1 MLEGKKR
8 WLREMKNDKAF
19 FKLLFAIAIPIVI
32 QNLISS
38 SLNMIDTL
46 MIGSVGQNEIAA
58 VGLAN
63 QLFMVIML
71 GLTGICAGTGMFI
84 SQYWGKKDLVNIKRM
99 LGLAIIAGIGYT
111 AIITIL
117 VQIFP
122 EEIIGFFNKEP
133 MILEL
138 GASYL
143 RIVSLSYVFTAITFA
158 YSYALRSIGQTK
170 IPMIVSGIAV
180 LINIV
185 GNTLFIFGVGPFPQ
199 MGVAGAAL
207 ATLLARGVEA
217 VAIVVLV
224 YAKNTPLKAK
234 LKEILNIPKE
244 LIQKA
249 TTPILAIM
257 GNELCWGFGT
267 IIYTMAYGRMG
278 SEAVASIQIVNT
290 VTNFFL
296 VVVFA
301 MAASSLTIVGN
312 AIGEGNIDKAK
323 LYAKRIIVIALGIG
337 MIISLGIATL
347 SPFIVKMFNISEQVA
362 TTTVHILLINS
373 VILLPKI
380 IAIMMIVGI
389 FRGGGDTK
397 HSLLLECGTMWGIGV
412 PLSLIG
418 VFVLGLRLELVVAML
433 MVEEFTKAV
442 LCMRRFNSGKWIHNV
457 MEEKNS

>member
-1 MLEGKKR
+1 MLESKKR
-8 WLREMKNDKAF
+8 WLVEMKNDKAF

-84 SQYWGKKDLVNIKRM
+84 SQYWGKKDLVSIKRM
-99 LGLAIIAGIGYT
+99 LGLAIIVGIGYT

-122 EEIIGFFNKEP
+122 VEIIGFFNKEP

-143 RIVSLSYVFTAITFA
+143 SIVSLSYVFTAITFA

-170 IPMIVSGIAV
+170 IPMVVSGIAV

-185 GNTLFIFGVGPFPQ
+185 GNTLFIFGVGPFPK

-207 ATLLARGVEA
+207 ATLLARFVEA
-217 VAIVVLV
+217 AAIVVLV

-234 LKEILNIPKE
+234 LKELLNIPKE

-249 TTPILAIM
+249 TAPILAIM

-267 IIYTMAYGRMG
+267 IIYTMAYGRIG

-337 MIISLGIATL
+337 VIISLGIATL
-347 SPFIVKMFNISEQVA
+347 SPFIVKMFNISEQVS
-362 TTTVHILLINS
+362 TTTIHILLINS

-397 HSLLLECGTMWGIGV
+397 HSLLLEGGTMWGIGV

-418 VFVLGLRLELVVAML
+418 VFVLNLRLEFVVAML
-433 MVEEFTKAV
+433 MVEEFTKAA
-442 LCMRRFNSGKWIHNV
+442 LCMRRFKSGKWIHNV
-457 MEEKNS
+457 MEEKK